1 MDRMQPE
8 RKFKIRFPQADDAD
22 ANVYAR
28 DLADFLKTQ
37 IDSEEGLRAEPERSN
52 RQAQDFGA
60 TLVLIL
66 GTAAVTAI
74 AKGIQAWLKGH
85 TGATMEIV
93 TEQGQVLLRNVE
105 SKSAAE
111 IAKAFAELKK

>member
-1 MDRMQPE
+1 MDKSQPE
-8 RKFKIRFPQADDAD
+8 QRFVIRFPQADAAD
-22 ANVYAR
+22 ANIYAR
-28 DLADFLKTQ
+28 DLADFLKTE
-37 IDSEEGLRAEPERSN
+37 IAADKGLRAEPERSN

-66 GTAAVTAI
+66 GTAAATAI

-85 TGATMEIV
+85 TGARMEIV
-93 TEQGQVLLRNVE
+93 TDKGKLLVSNVE

-111 IAKAFAELKK
+111 IAKAFTEMKK